1 MRGAVAGAPRAPA
14 YSGERWSHVRVST
27 PRRSLR
33 AVARRARSADD
44 KADDRSTSTSSAND
58 RDDDACA
65 TTSRRRVS
73 WDDRFTELSVYVA
86 MHGTIELPRELNVQR
101 RWLAR
106 QRYEARRGALR
117 EDRRSRLESLGVTFE
132 LRKRVCETTKETI
145 PFETRLRQLAV
156 HYAAHGRGGLKA
168 RENPTLAKWVS
179 HQVAAFRDGT
189 LTEDK
194 KRALE
199 DLGVDFDGAEE
210 RRASRWNER
219 YEELKAYREESSMS
233 TEHDGDVGGLVVPEN
248 RNDGLYHWLLDQ
260 RRAKARGTLSKE
272 RVDALEA
279 LGVEWNVQK
288 RSTVSWETS
297 FDNVKAQYERD
308 GRLPRNKDDSA
319 AFQWIRSQRR
329 RFEKETLEPERVE
342 QLDATFGDA
351 WRIKK
356 LGAFEKNLNNLKE
369 YKKTHGTAW
378 VLAKHDKKLAAWTRK
393 MRIKKSCGE
402 LSRSKI
408 AALDAIGMPW
418 TNNGV
423 FDCDQ
428 DDPSCDLFG
437 STFT

>member
-1 MRGAVAGAPRAPA
+1 MRVAVVVAPRAPA
-14 YSGERWSHVRVST
+14 CATRRSPARVST
-27 PRRSLR
+27 TSRRNLR
-33 AVARRARSADD
+33 AVARRAHSADD
-44 KADDRSTSTSSAND
+44 ETDYRSASSSSAND
-58 RDDDACA
+58 RNDA
-65 TTSRRRVS
+65 TTSSRSRRVS
-73 WDDRFTELSVYVA
+73 WDDRFTELSVYAA
-86 MHGTIELPRELNVQR
+86 MHGTIEFPRELNVQR

-117 EDRRSRLESLGVTFE
+117 EDRRARLESLGVTFE

-145 PFETRLRQLAV
+145 PFETRLRELAV
-156 HYAAHGRGGLKA
+156 HYAAHGRGGVKA

-179 HQVAAFRDGT
+179 HQVAAFRDGA
-189 LTEDK
+189 LGEDK

-199 DLGVDFDGAEE
+199 ELGVDFDGAEE
-210 RRASRWNER
+210 RRASRWEER
-219 YEELKAYREESSMS
+219 YEELKAYREESSD
-233 TEHDGDVGGLVVPEN
+233 DGADVGGLAVPEN

-297 FDNVKAQYERD
+297 FDNVKAQYEGA

-329 RFEKETLEPERVE
+329 RFEKGTLEPERAE
-342 QLDATFGDA
+342 RLDAAFGDA
-351 WRIKK
+351 WRVKK
-356 LGAFEKNLNNLKE
+356 LGTFEKNLDNLKE
-369 YKKTHGTAW
+369 YKKKHGTAW
-378 VLAKHDKKLAAWTRK
+378 VLPKHDKKLAAWTRK
-393 MRIKKSCGE
+393 MRVKKSCGE

>member
-1 MRGAVAGAPRAPA
+1 
-14 YSGERWSHVRVST
+14 
-27 PRRSLR
+27 
-33 AVARRARSADD
+33 
-44 KADDRSTSTSSAND
+44 
-58 RDDDACA
+58 
-65 TTSRRRVS
+65 
-73 WDDRFTELSVYVA
+73 
-86 MHGTIELPRELNVQR
+86 MHGTIEFPRELNVQR

-117 EDRRSRLESLGVTFE
+117 EDRRARLESLGVTFE

-145 PFETRLRQLAV
+145 PFETRLRELAV
-156 HYAAHGRGGLKA
+156 HYAAHGRGGVKA

-199 DLGVDFDGAEE
+199 ELGVDFDGAEE
-210 RRASRWNER
+210 RRASRWEER
-219 YEELKAYREESSMS
+219 YEELKAYRAESSS
-233 TEHDGDVGGLVVPEN
+233 EDGAVVGGLAVPEN

-279 LGVEWNVQK
+279 LGVEWSVQK

-297 FDNVKAQYERD
+297 FDNVKAQFEST

-329 RFEKETLEPERVE
+329 RFEKGKLEPERVE
-342 QLDATFGDA
+342 RLDATFGDA
-351 WRIKK
+351 WRVKK
-356 LGAFEKNLNNLKE
+356 LGTFEKNLDNLKE
-369 YKKTHGTAW
+369 YKNKHGTAW
-378 VLAKHDKKLAAWTRK
+378 VLPKHDKKLAAWTRK
-393 MRIKKSCGE
+393 MRVKKSCGE